1 MQRMKESYEKKE
13 LLGRSCNRGKYLMK
27 KIYKYELKARIE
39 EFRRRSGT
47 APYGP

>member
-1 MQRMKESYEKKE
+1 MQWMKEWYEKKE
-13 LLGRSCNRGKYLMK
+13 LLERRCNIGKNLMK
-27 KIYKYELKARIE
+27 KVSKYKLKARIE